1 MGESLSPASFS
12 LGSAPMRSPRA
23 MMYFKPKPRPFSCDH
38 APHPLRSNFLAVSEG
53 CDWLEL
59 DVRRT
64 RDGVV
69 VVCHDRELSRQS
81 GRHLDVTQ
89 TDYELPPYRSPLEV
103 TFSPG
108 SFSSGSDRRIP
119 RLVDVFRRFPRQ
131 PMSIEVKD
139 DDDDL
144 INEVTKGGGASR
156 GAGLGHFWPLLGHFW
171 PFFGYFWPF
180 LGHFWPFLGYF
191 LGPFLGHFWPFLGYF
206 LGPFGFGSFL
216 VIFGQ
221 VLSFFVIFVIFCY
234 FWVILC
240 HFLINYWPFFGPF
253 YVWLWVLNEERDF
266 AEAFG
271 LGATGVITDYPGRL
285 RRFLENGEKM
295 K

>member
-1 MGESLSPASFS
+1 ISLITRTS
-12 LGSAPMRSPRA
+12 
-23 MMYFKPKPRPFSCDH
+23 KPRPLSCPRPLH
-38 APHPLRSNFLAVSEG
+38 QPRALRLAASPNPAPFPLGPAPSAVSEG

-89 TDYELPPYRSPLEV
+89 TDYPRPL
-103 TFSPG
+103 SG

-221 VLSFFVIFVIFCY
+221 VREGLKNFP
-234 FWVILC
+234 ILGWGRGQK
-240 HFLINYWPFFGPF
+240 FPFFGVKISKF
-253 YVWLWVLNEERDF
+253 LGWGVWLWVLNEERDF